1 VAGAQRRGDAADDRP
16 GVVMKRRRRPSEPG
30 WDWRR
35 PRSRDDL
42 SWRKSRI
49 DRCPAAFGRG
59 DIPYILDRLDPAV
72 EWRSPGT
79 VPFSKGLYRGPEE
92 VAQFFAGI
100 TEYIAE
106 PNLEAHEFLA
116 VGDRVVALLRFRGR
130 GKETGLPFDAP
141 EAHIWRLS
149 EGKVVEQQTYAD
161 TAAIVQAL
169 GTEVSI
175 A

>member
-1 VAGAQRRGDAADDRP
+1 MPEHQNVATI
-16 GVVMKRRRRPSEPG
+16 
-30 WDWRR
+30 
-35 PRSRDDL
+35 RSL
-42 SWRKSRI
+42 YE
-49 DRCPAAFGRG
+49 AFGRG
-59 DIPYILDRLDPAV
+59 DISYILDRLDPDV
-72 EWRSPGT
+72 EWRTPGT

-100 TEYIAE
+100 AEYIAGPSVE
-106 PNLEAHEFLA
+106 THEFLA
-116 VGDRVVALLRFRGR
+116 VGDRVVTLLRFRGR
-130 GKETGLPFDAP
+130 GAESGLPFDSP

-149 EGKVVEQQTYAD
+149 EGKVVEEQTYAD

>member
-1 VAGAQRRGDAADDRP
+1 MPEHENVATI
-16 GVVMKRRRRPSEPG
+16 
-30 WDWRR
+30 
-35 PRSRDDL
+35 RSL
-42 SWRKSRI
+42 YE
-49 DRCPAAFGRG
+49 AFGRG
-59 DIPYILDRLDPAV
+59 DIPHILDRLDPDV
-72 EWRSPGT
+72 EWHAPVT

-100 TEYIAE
+100 AEYIAE
-106 PNLEAHEFLA
+106 PSVEAQEFLA
-116 VGDRVVALLRFRGR
+116 IGDRVVALLRFRGR
-130 GKETGLPFDAP
+130 GRESGLRFDAP

-149 EGKVVEQQTYAD
+149 EGKVVEEQTHTD

>member
-1 VAGAQRRGDAADDRP
+1 MPEHQNVATI
-16 GVVMKRRRRPSEPG
+16 
-30 WDWRR
+30 
-35 PRSRDDL
+35 RSL
-42 SWRKSRI
+42 YE
-49 DRCPAAFGRG
+49 AFGRG

-72 EWRSPGT
+72 EWRTPAT

-100 TEYIAE
+100 AEHIAE
-106 PNLEAHEFLA
+106 PSVETHEFLA

-130 GKETGLPFDAP
+130 GAASGSPFDAP

-149 EGKVVEQQTYAD
+149 EGKVVEEQTYAD

-169 GTEVSI
+169 GTQISI